1 MPKGSFLEDTFEK
14 LAELGVSTVKK
25 SGVAV
30 KQTFDPLRL
39 AEKTVGS
46 NTPQDKGMEKL
57 EKGQSQKQKH
67 TPLDFDKLQ
76 KKYQDQDAI
85 KMDTLRNR
93 LFQLVKG
100 ADEKIL
106 QEKKLEEQR
115 KKQKEVYELQEKRRK
130 EEERKRI
137 EQQAIPQGKIRRS
150 IFSAKKVAKRE
161 QAEVKPAAGKQ

>member
-1 MPKGSFLEDTFEK
+1 MPKGSFLDDTFEK

-25 SGVAV
+25 SGAAV
-30 KQTFDPLRL
+30 KQTFDPLKL

-46 NTPQDKGMEKL
+46 TQQDKGMEKL

-76 KKYQDQDAI
+76 KKYQDQDTI

-93 LFQLVKG
+93 LFQLVKSG
-100 ADEKIL
+100 DEKIL
-106 QEKKLEEQR
+106 QEKKQEEAQ
-115 KKQKEVYELQEKRRK
+115 KKQKELYELQEKKRK

-137 EQQAIPQGKIRRS
+137 EQQAIPQGKTRRS